1 MSETTSFLFSS
12 LPIEIEEHIITNV
25 SYKKNMN
32 KVINHIKE
40 EGIHTIVNY
49 FLDGCNPPNRCP
61 RFLWEYYCEEN
72 PLDDTDSDS
81 D

>member
-1 MSETTSFLFSS
+1 MTSFLFSS
-12 LPIEIEEHIITNV
+12 LPIEIEEHVIKNV

-40 EGIHTIVNY
+40 EGIHTIVCW
-49 FLDGCNPPNRCP
+49 FLDGCDPPNRCP
-61 RFLWEYYCEEN
+61 YFLHEYNCDDNY
-72 PLDDTDSDS
+72 DTDSDE